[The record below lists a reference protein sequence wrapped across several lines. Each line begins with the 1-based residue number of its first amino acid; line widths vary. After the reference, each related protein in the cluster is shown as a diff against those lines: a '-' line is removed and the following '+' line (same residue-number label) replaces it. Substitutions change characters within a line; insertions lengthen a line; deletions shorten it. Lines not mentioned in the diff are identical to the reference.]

1 MPRKGNSMK
10 RIALTSVVGS
20 ALLIGGVAL
29 AQRPK
34 ENISPGRH
42 PNLAAA
48 QRLCRQ
54 AWEKVQSA
62 QEANEWDLG
71 GHAKKAK
78 ELLDQASEEL
88 KAAAET
94 ANRR

>member
-1 MPRKGNSMK
+1 MR
-10 RIALTSVVGS
+10 RFVLTSVVGS

-54 AWEKVQSA
+54 AWEKVQAA

-78 ELLDQASEEL
+78 ELLDQASDEL
-88 KAAAET
+88 KAAAE
-94 ANRR
+94 ASNRR

>member
-1 MPRKGNSMK
+1 MR
-10 RIALTSVVGS
+10 RFVLTSVVGS

-34 ENISPGRH
+34 ENISPERH

-48 QRLCRQ
+48 QRMCRQ
-54 AWEKVQSA
+54 AWEKVQAA

-78 ELLDQASEEL
+78 ELLDQASDEL
-88 KAAAET
+88 KAAAE
-94 ANRR
+94 ASNRR